1 MSSKHNAAFRMNLF
15 ATPVSHPGFSPHMKR
30 SLLLCTIAALSA
42 LATPVLHAQVGDAPP
57 VDVSQLLQELKK
69 IREQNDAGVKARKNQ
84 ALQQIMAAA
93 SSPEKAIAF
102 WKEAVKNAQFEGAE
116 KEGQKLADWREG
128 DGEAL
133 ADKLCMGAVQLHLRW
148 LAITLQRANG
158 AEMRVLLPQVIEFT
172 RALQVDDAASDHFA
186 EQLDKAKERT
196 ESGKHGMKQK
206 GVAEDAI
213 VKRVHD
219 QIIRMP
225 VGGSPVARWLQLTD
239 LLGDA
244 GKKQKGGGNS
254 GWEPVP
260 GNFDGIYNAIIL
272 PEFRATKDQRLL
284 DYWEVFIK
292 RESDKAADHK
302 LDVDQRDWSQVK
314 LPSLRWSRAQ
324 DVLLLGYRNRAI
336 IEMFNLVKSFPQHPE
351 VPNWIGQLEGVL
363 VPGTAPYGSAAN
375 TAPSAP
381 AVTGSVP
388 APVAV
393 PPATG
398 AVPTATIIPTPATPP
413 AVRR

>member
-1 MSSKHNAAFRMNLF
+1 MKH
-15 ATPVSHPGFSPHMKR
+15 

-42 LATPVLHAQVGDAPP
+42 LATPSLYAQGGDAPA
-57 VDVSQLLQELKK
+57 VDVNQLLQELKK

-93 SSPEKAIAF
+93 SSPERAVAF
-102 WKEAVKNAQFEGAE
+102 WKEAVRNAQFEGAE
-116 KEGQKLADWREG
+116 KEGQKLADWRDG

-133 ADKLCMGAVQLHLRW
+133 SDKLCMGAVQLHLRW

-158 AEMRVLLPQVIEFT
+158 VEMRVLLPQVIEYT
-172 RALQVDDAASDHFA
+172 KALQTDEAAADHFA
-186 EQLDKAKERT
+186 DQLDKAKERN
-196 ESGKHGMKQK
+196 ESGKHGMKPK
-206 GVAEDAI
+206 GVAEDAV

-219 QIIRMP
+219 QVMRMA
-225 VGGSPVARWLQLTD
+225 VGGSPVARWLQLSD

-244 GKKQKGGGNS
+244 GKKQKGGGGS
-254 GWEPVP
+254 WEPVP
-260 GNFDGIYNAIIL
+260 GNLEGIYNAIIL
-272 PEFRATKDQRLL
+272 PEFRLTKDPRLL

-292 RESDKAADHK
+292 REGEKAAEHK

-336 IEMFNLVKSFPQHPE
+336 LEMFNLVKSFPQHPE
-351 VPNWIGQLEGVL
+351 VPSWISQLEGVL

-375 TAPSAP
+375 VTPSAP
-381 AVTGSVP
+381 GVTGSVP

-393 PPATG
+393 PPATATG
-398 AVPTATIIPTPATPP
+398 AVPTATLIPAPSTPTAPP
-413 AVRR
+413 GIRR